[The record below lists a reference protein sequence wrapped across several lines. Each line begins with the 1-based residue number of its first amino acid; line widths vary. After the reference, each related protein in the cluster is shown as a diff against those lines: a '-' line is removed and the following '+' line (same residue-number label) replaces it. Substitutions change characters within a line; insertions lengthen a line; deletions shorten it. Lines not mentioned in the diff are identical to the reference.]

1 MGTPKGGSAA
11 NEAGVEHGASS
22 SHAQADGGDGGR
34 PKPRRPA
41 TIYDIAQLAGVNPST
56 VSRALSRP
64 GRINEKT
71 AKKIHDAARE
81 LNYVVN
87 PAARSLPT
95 GRTGTLGLIVADI
108 TNPMFFDIVR
118 GAERETA
125 DRNYTLVLAEFRESS
140 ERELLTAR
148 RLMPSVDGLILA
160 TSRLDPEE
168 VRALGREKPVVVIN
182 RRVDHITSIVA
193 NVDPGIS
200 QAVNHL
206 AELGHSRVAYVS
218 GPTRSWMS
226 RHRWERARQLC
237 EAEGIDIVRVP
248 SAQPDMAG
256 GRATADEVL
265 RRGVTAVLA
274 YNDLLAIGLMLELQS
289 RGVAVPQQLS
299 IIGFDDI
306 FGSDFTTPALTSI
319 GSPHLA
325 SGMYAAQS
333 LFALL
338 SDTAV
343 PLVDN
348 LKTGL
353 VMRASTAPAP
363 PAGT

>member
-1 MGTPKGGSAA
+1 MSIAEDGSAI
-11 NEAGVEHGASS
+11 GVG
-22 SHAQADGGDGGR
+22 GGDSTTCVAKADAGESPR
-34 PKPRRPA
+34 PRSRRAA
-41 TIYDIAQLAGVNPST
+41 TIYDIAQLAGVAPST

-64 GRINEKT
+64 GRISEKT

-95 GRTGTLGLIVADI
+95 GRTGTLGLIIADI

-125 DRNYTLVLAEFRESS
+125 ARNYALVLAEFHESS

-148 RLMPSVDGLILA
+148 RLMPSVDGLVLA

-168 VRALGREKPVVVIN
+168 VRALGAEKPVVMIN
-182 RRVDHITSIVA
+182 RNVEDITSIVA
-193 NVDPGIS
+193 NVDPGMS
-200 QAVNHL
+200 QGIDHL
-206 AELGHSRVAYVS
+206 VELGHSRLVYVS
-218 GPTRSWMS
+218 GPSRSWMS
-226 RHRWERARQLC
+226 RHRWHRARQMC
-237 EAEGIDIVRVP
+237 AEAGIDIVRVP
-248 SAQPDMAG
+248 SAQPDMVG

-265 RRGVTAVLA
+265 RIGATAVLA
-274 YNDLLAIGLMLELQS
+274 YNDLVAIGLMLELQS
-289 RGVAVPQQLS
+289 RGVSVPGQLS
-299 IIGFDDI
+299 IIGFDNI

-338 SDTAV
+338 SDSAV
-343 PLVDN
+343 PLVDD
-348 LKTGL
+348 LATEL
-353 VMRASTAPAP
+353 VIRASTGPAPAVEV
-363 PAGT
+363 